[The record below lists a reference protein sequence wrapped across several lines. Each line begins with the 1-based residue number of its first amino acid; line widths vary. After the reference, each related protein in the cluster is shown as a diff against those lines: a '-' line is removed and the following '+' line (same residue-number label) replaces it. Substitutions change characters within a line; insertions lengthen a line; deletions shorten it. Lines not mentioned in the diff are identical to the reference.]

1 MPCQLQHP
9 ERILVVAQASSSLN
23 TCNQDQNRKEGFA
36 TPDTG
41 RVLIIHNRGDWRSIM
56 YYPTLCIIQQG
67 IVPHRVVPHFSW
79 FFTLF
84 VVPELDSQ

>member
-41 RVLIIHNRGDWRSIM
+41 RVLIIHNRGDWRSVCINRS
-56 YYPTLCIIQQG
+56 YVLSNKALYPI
-67 IVPHRVVPHFSW
+67 
-79 FFTLF
+79 
-84 VVPELDSQ
+84 E